1 MQSINQ
7 FGQASPRHVFNV
19 TTGENKMKITINKSQ
34 FRDEFHRAGRGTH
47 FSYEALG
54 LLFDY
59 FEECDPDME
68 LDVIAICCEYCE
80 MTPEQVCASYDVEID
95 DNIDYFLQENTIYVG
110 KTSAG
115 DFVFA
120 QF

>member
-1 MQSINQ
+1 
-7 FGQASPRHVFNV
+7 
-19 TTGENKMKITINKSQ
+19 MKSTITHASQ
-34 FRDEFHRAGRGTH
+34 FRDAFHRANRQNQ
-47 FSYEALG
+47 FSYDALG
-54 LLFDY
+54 MLFDY

-80 MTPEQVCASYDVEID
+80 MTPEQVCASYRTELD
-95 DNIDYFLQENTIYVG
+95 DNLELFLGENTAYIG
-110 KTSAG
+110 KTDAG

>member
-1 MQSINQ
+1 
-7 FGQASPRHVFNV
+7 
-19 TTGENKMKITINKSQ
+19 MKITVNTFSQ
-34 FRDEFHRAGRGTH
+34 FFDEFLKCDRATQ
-47 FSYEALG
+47 FSREGLR

-59 FEECDPDME
+59 FQEIEEQCPDVDVE

-80 MTPEQVCASYDVEID
+80 MTPEQVCASYRTELD
-95 DNIDYFLQENTIYVG
+95 DNLELFLGENTAYIG
-110 KTSAG
+110 KTDAG